1 MIPPFEFQQVILE
14 SWQEDFH
21 GSFLM
26 VLMGF
31 FVCASCG
38 LVGTFLVLR
47 RMALMGDAISHSLLP
62 GIALA
67 FLITASRN
75 TFPMMIG
82 AIVVG
87 LLTVFV
93 VETLQRT
100 SRVKADAAMGIT
112 FSSFFAI
119 GVILI
124 TAFSDQ
130 VDLDADCVL
139 YGELVFVPF
148 FDPIYLGGLYLGTVP
163 VFRMGL
169 VLAGLAALILLFY
182 KEILVTTFDAGLA
195 RALGISPAIFH
206 YGLMVVLSLVIVNAF
221 EAVGAILVIAML
233 ILPPATALLVSQRLS
248 AILLWVVGLA
258 LVYSVLGY
266 HLDIWLNATMAG
278 TMVVVALGLFLLVW
292 VSLLLRRQFHRK
304 AAGRVPSRE
313 ALGGGR

>member
-1 MIPPFEFQQVILE
+1 
-14 SWQEDFH
+14 
-21 GSFLM
+21 
-26 VLMGF
+26 
-31 FVCASCG
+31 
-38 LVGTFLVLR
+38 
-47 RMALMGDAISHSLLP
+47 
-62 GIALA
+62 
-67 FLITASRN
+67 
-75 TFPMMIG
+75 
-82 AIVVG
+82 
-87 LLTVFV
+87 
-93 VETLQRT
+93 
-100 SRVKADAAMGIT
+100 
-112 FSSFFAI
+112 
-119 GVILI
+119 
-124 TAFSDQ
+124 
-130 VDLDADCVL
+130 VL